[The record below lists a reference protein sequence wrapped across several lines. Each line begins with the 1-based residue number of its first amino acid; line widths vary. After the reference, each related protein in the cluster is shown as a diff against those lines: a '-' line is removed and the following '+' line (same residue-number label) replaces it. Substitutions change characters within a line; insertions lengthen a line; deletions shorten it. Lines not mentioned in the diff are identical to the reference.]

1 MAQINVKIDDDVK
14 KQADLVLS
22 ELGLSM
28 SAAINIYLKKIGKE
42 YRIPF
47 ELNVDPFYSE
57 KNLAYLEKSY
67 EDYKKGKLEL
77 VNHDI
82 IEAFD
87 ED

>member
-14 KQADLVLS
+14 KQAEIVLG

-28 SAAINIYLKKIGKE
+28 SAAINIYLKKIGNE

-47 ELNVDPFYSE
+47 ELSTDPFYSE

-67 EDYKKGKLEL
+67 EDYKKGKLKL
-77 VNHDI
+77 VSHDI
-82 IEAFD
+82 VEESY

>member
-67 EDYKKGKLEL
+67 DDYKKGKLKL

-82 IEAFD
+82 VEDLD

>member
-47 ELNVDPFYSE
+47 ELNMDPFYSE

-67 EDYKKGKLEL
+67 EDYKKGKLKL

-82 IEAFD
+82 IEDLD

>member
-14 KQADLVLS
+14 KQAEIVLG

-47 ELNVDPFYSE
+47 ELSTDPFYSE

-67 EDYKKGKLEL
+67 EDYKKGKLKL
-77 VNHDI
+77 VSHDI
-82 IEAFD
+82 VEESY

>member
-57 KNLAYLEKSY
+57 KNLDYLEKSY

-82 IEAFD
+82 IEDFD

>member
-14 KQADLVLS
+14 KQADLVLN

-57 KNLAYLEKSY
+57 KNIAYLEKSF
-67 EDYKKGKLEL
+67 EDYKKGKLKL
-77 VNHDI
+77 ISHDL
-82 IEAFD
+82 IEEVD

>member
-82 IEAFD
+82 IEDFD

>member
-67 EDYKKGKLEL
+67 DDYKKGKLKL
-77 VNHDI
+77 VNHDV
-82 IEAFD
+82 IEDLD

>member
-14 KQADLVLS
+14 KQAELVLN

-47 ELNVDPFYSE
+47 ELNTDPFYSE
-57 KNLAYLEKSY
+57 SNLSYLEQAY
-67 EDYKKGKLEL
+67 EDYKKGKAQLIT
-77 VNHDI
+77 HDI
-82 IEAFD
+82 VGEAD
-87 ED
+87 EN

>member
-77 VNHDI
+77 VDHDI
-82 IEAFD
+82 IEDFD